1 MRKGKGT
8 KPDELRPE
16 YDFSSMKGGVR
27 GKYAARLKR
36 GSNLVLLDPDVA
48 AAFPTDA
55 AANEALRVVLK
66 ASEVVQRSR
75 SRPNRPRQ
83 RTAGGTGRR

>member
-1 MRKGKGT
+1 MRKGKRARS
-8 KPDELRPE
+8 DELRAE

-27 GKYAARLKR
+27 GKYAPRLKK
-36 GSNLVLLDPDVA
+36 GSNLVLLEPDVA

-66 ASEVVQRSR
+66 ASKVARRTRV
-75 SRPNRPRQ
+75 RPNRPIQ
-83 RTAGGTGRR
+83 RTAGGRR